1 LIVQEPFQGV
11 DGIQLHVDWN
21 ELTLELLFEVNP
33 RLNGK
38 NAGVRFLAKEVLG
51 PLRSSSILE
60 EGKSPENL
68 FLIIAELLR
77 GQAQI
82 QHTGI
87 EEGLTR
93 ALFTGEVGGRKEFWP
108 CPLFGQGGQGWKRRD
123 SRRRRHG
130 YQRRSDCWSGGKTS
144 HELSELL

>member
-1 LIVQEPFQGV
+1 
-11 DGIQLHVDWN
+11 
-21 ELTLELLFEVNP
+21 LFEVKP

-38 NAGVRFLAKEVLG
+38 NAGVHLLAKEILG
-51 PLRSSSILE
+51 PLRGSSILE

-68 FLIIAELLR
+68 FLVTAELLW
-77 GQAQI
+77 GQMQI

-93 ALFTGEVGGRKEFWP
+93 ASFTREVGGREEFWP
-108 CPLFGQGGQGWKRRD
+108 HLLFERGGRGWRRRD
-123 SRRRRHG
+123 SWRRGYR
-130 YQRRSDCWSGGKTS
+130 YQRRSDCWSGGRTG